1 MGRPRSE
8 NPRTKITNIRLTEE
22 ERSEFED
29 AAAAQ
34 GYKNISEYIRF
45 LHTASGKAAK
55 SRADSR
61 VVDALKYPATLLR
74 LFHETD
80 LGNVLWGDSRGY
92 LFNKAAPGS
101 VDLIMT
107 SPPFGLVR
115 KKSYGNE
122 DAENYCDWF
131 RPFAKGFRRVL
142 KDSGSLV
149 IDIGGSW
156 VPGQPTRSLY
166 HFKLLVMLVEEY
178 GFHLCQ
184 EHYWW
189 NPSKLPTPAEW
200 VNVRRVRV
208 KDAVNTIWWLSK
220 TPYPKASNKRVLQP
234 YSKSMQHLLKNGYQ
248 AKRRPSGHDISNK
261 FQKDNGGSV
270 PPNLLAIA
278 NTESN
283 GRYQDHCRAENIA
296 IHPARFP
303 AQIPE
308 YFIRFLTDPCDLVV
322 DPFAGSCVTGVVAEN
337 LARHWVC
344 CELSEEYLLG
354 ARARFVP
361 TVQPM
366 PKERDAPYKVALP
379 CSRPVKDEDAPL
391 FEDGGARRPVALA
404 PKPAS
409 SAKQSDGLQVARPTA
424 LASDLPATP

>member
-1 MGRPRSE
+1 MARPRAE
-8 NPRTKITNIRLTEE
+8 HPRSKVTNLRLTEQ
-22 ERSEFED
+22 EREDFEMK
-29 AAAAQ
+29 AAEL
-34 GYKNISEYIRF
+34 GLGSLSEYIRY
-45 LHTASGKAAK
+45 LHEAFADKDAPDEGKLIDYRKQFPASKI
-55 SRADSR
+55 RN
-61 VVDALKYPATLLR
+61 
-74 LFHETD
+74 FHSTRHGEI
-80 LGNVLWGDSRGY
+80 LWGDSRSF
-92 LFNKAAPGS
+92 LFNKAKPDS

-122 DAENYCDWF
+122 DADQYCDWF
-131 RPFAKGFRRVL
+131 RSFAEGFKRVL

-149 IDIGGSW
+149 IDIGGAW

-166 HFKLLVMLVEEY
+166 HFKLLIMLVEEF

-208 KDAVNTIWWLSK
+208 KDAVNCVWWLSK

-234 YSKSMQHLLKNGYQ
+234 YSKSMKHLLKNGYV
-248 AKRRPSGHDISNK
+248 AKLRPSGHDISDK
-261 FQKDNGGSV
+261 FSRDNGGSV

-303 AQIPE
+303 AALPE
-308 YFIRFLTDPCDLVV
+308 YFIRFLTDPGDYVV
-322 DPFAGSCVTGVVAEN
+322 DPFGGSCVTGAVAEALN
-337 LARHWVC
+337 RKWTC
-344 CELSEEYLLG
+344 CELSEEYLMG
-354 ARARFVP
+354 GKARFVP
-361 TVQPM
+361 EVQTLG
-366 PKERDAPYKVALP
+366 KQRDVTYEISPPCTQPVAE
-379 CSRPVKDEDAPL
+379 EDAPL
-391 FEDGGARRPVALA
+391 FEDGGR
-404 PKPAS
+404 
-409 SAKQSDGLQVARPTA
+409 ARPKSITPKDD
-424 LASDLPATP
+424 ASPMTQGRQIA